1 MNGLYLIDMGN
12 GYYALQLPNG
22 FITANII
29 MPNDG
34 NDNADFDSLFNIS
47 KLLGAKW
54 GLIDGDVK
62 ELKRLK
68 LPNSIFV
75 YKSEYGY
82 SIYTNGK
89 VKVAEIY
96 ISIDLISAKIVTGI
110 SILLEKRWRGF
121 IKQQT
126 INSSLNSFKINNRIG

>member
-22 FITANII
+22 FITANIV

-47 KLLGAKW
+47 KLLSAKW

-68 LPNSIFV
+68 LPDSVGVKKGNNR
-75 YKSEYGY
+75 YD
-82 SIYTNGK
+82 IYINGRIQ
-89 VKVAEIY
+89 VAEVY
-96 ISIDLISAKIVTGI
+96 IPSDLVSAKIVTGI

-126 INSSLNSFKINNRIG
+126 INSSLNSFRINNRIG

>member
-1 MNGLYLIDMGN
+1 MNGLYLIEQGN

-22 FITANII
+22 FITANIV
-29 MPNDG
+29 MPNDN

-54 GLIDGDVK
+54 GLIDGNVK
-62 ELKRLK
+62 ELKHLK
-68 LPNSIFV
+68 LPDSIGV
-75 YKSEYGY
+75 VKGNNKY
-82 SIYTNGK
+82 SIYLNRNIQ
-89 VKVAEIY
+89 VADVY
-96 ISIDLISAKIVTGI
+96 IPSELISAMVVVGI

-126 INSSLNSFKINNRIG
+126 INSSLTGFRINHRIG